1 MIKNG
6 RILVFGKFRVVH
18 PGHMRLFKQAL
29 DLGNKLVVGIVS
41 NEESNQDVEFSK
53 TLLRNL
59 PFIDEVIVE
68 REAETLIRKVQPNII
83 LVGAEHRDSEISR
96 LAAVH
101 EVGARVV
108 YSSGETFLNTQDLVV
123 NDNSFSLTLKN
134 FPVDFLKRNNID
146 FTRLKNII
154 ANFQSLKVVVV
165 GDLIVDEYVNCH
177 TIGMS
182 NEDPIVVNAPISST
196 KYIGGAGIVAAHCS
210 ALGASAHLV
219 SIVGNDETS
228 NWALRRLKELGVV
241 SRIQQDSTRDTT
253 LKQRYKNGHH
263 TLFRLSKIS
272 SHPIDNNLHK
282 IFQKEIFELI
292 ESADVLIFS
301 DFSYGVLTNEVS
313 QHIIE
318 STQLDK
324 LFVSADSQ
332 SSSQVGNLSKFRGVD
347 LVCATE
353 REARLE
359 LRNNSDGLAYIA
371 NQLRKKL
378 NSKNV
383 FLKLGSDGVLLDGMA
398 KDITLEISTDRVPA
412 LNPNPL
418 DVSGAGDSMLAISSL
433 CFASGADIY
442 ESALISSL
450 GSAIQVGRQGNV
462 PITLEEITFQLSGM
476 FS

>member
-1 MIKNG
+1 MIKNSS
-6 RILVFGKFRVVH
+6 ILVFGKFRVVH

-29 DLGNKLVVGIVS
+29 DLGSKLVVGIIS
-41 NEESNQDVEFSK
+41 NDENNQDVEFSK

-68 REAETLIRKVQPNII
+68 REVETLIRKVQPNII
-83 LVGAEHRDSEISR
+83 LVGAEHKDSEISR
-96 LAAVH
+96 LAAVR
-101 EVGARVV
+101 EVGARIV

-123 NDNSFSLTLKN
+123 NDNSSSIVLKN
-134 FPVDFLKRNNID
+134 YPIDFLKRNNIN
-146 FTRLKNII
+146 FVRLKNIL
-154 ANFQSLKVVVV
+154 AKFQSLKVVVV
-165 GDLIVDEYVNCH
+165 GDLIIDEYINCH

-182 NEDPIVVNAPISST
+182 NEDPMVVNAPISST

-219 SIVGNDETS
+219 SIVGDDETS
-228 NWALRRLKELGVV
+228 NWALRRLKELGVA
-241 SRIQQDSTRDTT
+241 SKIQRDSTRDTT

-272 SHPIDNNLHK
+272 RNPIDNNLHK
-282 IFQKEIFELI
+282 IFQREILELI

-313 QHIIE
+313 QHIIK
-318 STQLDK
+318 STQIDR

-332 SSSQVGNLSKFRGVD
+332 SSSQVGNLGKFSGVD

-359 LRNNSDGLAYIA
+359 LRNDSDGLAYIA

-383 FLKLGSDGVLLDGMA
+383 FLKLGSDGVLLDGIA
-398 KDITLEISTDRVPA
+398 KNLALEINTDRVPA

-450 GSAIQVGRQGNV
+450 GSAIQVGRQGNIPV
-462 PITLEEITFQLSGM
+462 TLDEITFQLSKM
-476 FS
+476 FD